1 MLEWKS
7 RLHAIAVMIA
17 AIFVLMAPMPR
28 SAGLCADLKRWF
40 FREQIRNT
48 ACRQGCYVH
57 S

>member
-17 AIFVLMAPMPR
+17 AIFVLMAPMPH

-40 FREQIRNT
+40 LREQIRNT